1 MVREDV
7 YEKWGW
13 PEGRTEKPQRRH
25 LQEILRDPSDVS
37 HLFLP
42 ETEVTW
48 DTEALRSDELHVVVG
63 HIGEK
68 EGWGTRV
75 YKNCVPATKASSWGV
90 SGRTHLVAQ
99 RWNGIWR
106 ARTLDISEVLAIFS
120 DDRVAIHLHDDE
132 EVAMAS
138 MGNSGPARMVLPDA
152 DMLVRFCRPQI
163 PVVPESIGEI
173 VTSAT
178 VHAFRGAMHLTHQD
192 FVRKVQAQ

>member
-1 MVREDV
+1 MPTTRRRALILMVREDV

-75 YKNCVPATKASSWGV
+75 YKNCVPATKASRCSFVELICKPG
-90 SGRTHLVAQ
+90 
-99 RWNGIWR
+99 
-106 ARTLDISEVLAIFS
+106 SEL
-120 DDRVAIHLHDDE
+120 E
-132 EVAMAS
+132 Q
-138 MGNSGPARMVLPDA
+138 
-152 DMLVRFCRPQI
+152 RPQWFC
-163 PVVPESIGEI
+163 S
-173 VTSAT
+173 
-178 VHAFRGAMHLTHQD
+178 Q
-192 FVRKVQAQ
+192 